1 MMFDTEFHFEE
12 MPLVIGTA
20 EIALCSG
27 TAYLEGEAGP
37 HDYGFAVTGIALDGN
52 LVGNYRDKR
61 TVRISKRSDD
71 PLSVLLF
78 EHLSR
83 RIEADA
89 MASEF
94 YYGELQEYLS
104 DAA

>member
-1 MMFDTEFHFEE
+1 MFDTEYHFEE
-12 MPLVIGTA
+12 MPLVLGTA
-20 EIALCSG
+20 EVSLFTG
-27 TAYLEGEAGP
+27 TAFLEGEIGP

-71 PLSVLLF
+71 PLSSLLF

-83 RIEADA
+83 QIEADA
-89 MASEF
+89 SASEF
-94 YYGELQEYLS
+94 FYGEMQDHLS

>member
-1 MMFDTEFHFEE
+1 MFDTEYPFEE
-12 MPLVIGTA
+12 LPPVLGTA
-20 EIALCSG
+20 EVSLFTG
-27 TAYLEGEAGP
+27 TAHLEGAIGP
-37 HDYGFAVTGIALDGN
+37 HDYGFTVTGIALDGI

-71 PLSVLLF
+71 PLSSLPF

-83 RIEADA
+83 QIEADA
-89 MASEF
+89 SASEF
-94 YYGELQEYLS
+94 FRGEIEDHLS

>member
-1 MMFDTEFHFEE
+1 MFDTEYQFEE
-12 MPLVIGTA
+12 LPLVLGTA
-20 EIALCSG
+20 EVSLSSG
-27 TAYLEGEAGP
+27 TAYLEGEAGS

-71 PLSVLLF
+71 PLSARLF

-83 RIEADA
+83 QIEADA
-89 MASEF
+89 AASEF
-94 YYGELQEYLS
+94 YYGELQDHLS